1 MQIKIL
7 IVDDSASDRLIIQKL
22 LSEYSLLTASDG
34 LEAMQIIN
42 ENDDINLLIL
52 DLNMPNMD
60 GFEVLTKLRDSIR
73 YKNIRT
79 IILTNYNELDNE
91 IRGLKL
97 GAVDYIRKPI
107 HMESLKVRIDVHVAL
122 LRAEYNLRQRLS
134 MQGITFE
141 QVFNQAPVGIAI
153 SVNNDE
159 EASPIESEY
168 KLNPMFEQIIGR
180 TTEELRQTG
189 MKSITHPHDLKE
201 ELNLIKKMQTG
212 EICAYTIE
220 KRFIKPDGSVIWV
233 HSIMSTLTFP
243 DEHKSNH
250 IYIIRYITERKEM
263 EKALK
268 ESERSKSVLLAH
280 LPGLAYRCY
289 VDRQWTM
296 QFVSEGC
303 RKLTGYAPESLL
315 YNKEL
320 SFNDVIAPEYRD
332 ALWEEWERILPRR
345 LPFKYEYEI
354 ITASGERKWVLEMGE
369 GVYSES
375 GEAIAVEGVIID
387 ISDRKEIENLLKYNN
402 EYDRLTGLHN
412 LNYLQNIILE
422 DAQKINPS
430 KRAIIGITLISMHE
444 LSTMFGFQY
453 TQNLIKDLAR
463 LLEVHSTENR
473 LLGNAYENRFIYYI
487 RDYNDKNEL
496 LDFCKNIS
504 GTLEPFLAAERISAA
519 IGIVEITRD
528 NERDVDEIF
537 RKLLI
542 ASQKARQSS
551 DSTESIAVC
560 FYDEEIEKQVTR
572 ENEIKCELS
581 QIASSDD
588 SEGLFLQFQPILYLN
603 SNKLWG
609 FEALARMESKILGRV
624 SPMEF
629 IPIAE
634 ETKLIVP
641 LGKKLIQQAFRFL
654 KKLEKQGYDQLKVS
668 INLSVIQL
676 LKTEFLNEMLEIARK
691 MDVDPAKIAIEVTE
705 SVFSSECDKI
715 NRALEK
721 LKKAGLQIFI
731 DDFGTGYSSLARI
744 RDFNVDTIK
753 IDKSFIDKLTNVEPE
768 KTITC
773 DIISMAHKLG
783 YTVVAEGVE
792 YEKQKE
798 YLLNSGCDK
807 IQGYLISRPLDENA
821 AIDFLGEYLK

>member
-60 GFEVLTKLRDSIR
+60 GFEVLTKLRDNIR

-250 IYIIRYITERKEM
+250 IYIIRDITERKEM

-715 NRALEK
+715 NRALEN

>member
-60 GFEVLTKLRDSIR
+60 GFEVLTKLRDNIR

-189 MKSITHPHDLKE
+189 MKSITHPDDLKE

-250 IYIIRYITERKEM
+250 IYIIRDITERKEM

-375 GEAIAVEGVIID
+375 GEAIAVEGIIID

-715 NRALEK
+715 NRALEN

>member
-60 GFEVLTKLRDSIR
+60 GFEVLTKLRDNIR

-250 IYIIRYITERKEM
+250 IYIIRDITERKEM

-375 GEAIAVEGVIID
+375 GEAIAVEEIIID

>member
-60 GFEVLTKLRDSIR
+60 GFEVLTKLRDNIR

-79 IILTNYNELDNE
+79 IILTHYNELDNE

-250 IYIIRYITERKEM
+250 IYIIRDITERKEM

>member
-1 MQIKIL
+1 
-7 IVDDSASDRLIIQKL
+7 
-22 LSEYSLLTASDG
+22 
-34 LEAMQIIN
+34 
-42 ENDDINLLIL
+42 
-52 DLNMPNMD
+52 
-60 GFEVLTKLRDSIR
+60 
-73 YKNIRT
+73 
-79 IILTNYNELDNE
+79 
-91 IRGLKL
+91 
-97 GAVDYIRKPI
+97 
-107 HMESLKVRIDVHVAL
+107 
-122 LRAEYNLRQRLS
+122 
-134 MQGITFE
+134 
-141 QVFNQAPVGIAI
+141 
-153 SVNNDE
+153 
-159 EASPIESEY
+159 
-168 KLNPMFEQIIGR
+168 
-180 TTEELRQTG
+180 
-189 MKSITHPHDLKE
+189 
-201 ELNLIKKMQTG
+201 
-212 EICAYTIE
+212 
-220 KRFIKPDGSVIWV
+220 
-233 HSIMSTLTFP
+233 
-243 DEHKSNH
+243 
-250 IYIIRYITERKEM
+250 
-263 EKALK
+263 
-268 ESERSKSVLLAH
+268 
-280 LPGLAYRCY
+280 
-289 VDRQWTM
+289 
-296 QFVSEGC
+296 
-303 RKLTGYAPESLL
+303 
-315 YNKEL
+315 
-320 SFNDVIAPEYRD
+320 
-332 ALWEEWERILPRR
+332 
-345 LPFKYEYEI
+345 
-354 ITASGERKWVLEMGE
+354 MGE

-375 GEAIAVEGVIID
+375 GEAIAVEEIIID

>member
-60 GFEVLTKLRDSIR
+60 GFEVLTKLRDNIR

-250 IYIIRYITERKEM
+250 IYIIRDITERKEM

-375 GEAIAVEGVIID
+375 GEAIAVEGIIID

-715 NRALEK
+715 NRALEN

>member
-60 GFEVLTKLRDSIR
+60 GFEVLTKLRDNIR
-73 YKNIRT
+73 YNNIRT

-189 MKSITHPHDLKE
+189 MKSITHPDDLKE

-250 IYIIRYITERKEM
+250 IYIIRDITERKEM

-289 VDRQWTM
+289 VDCQWTM

-473 LLGNAYENRFIYYI
+473 LLSNAYENRFIYYI

-715 NRALEK
+715 NRALEN

>member
-250 IYIIRYITERKEM
+250 IYIIRDITERKEM

>member
-60 GFEVLTKLRDSIR
+60 GFEVLTKLRDNIR

-250 IYIIRYITERKEM
+250 IYIIRDITERKEM

-654 KKLEKQGYDQLKVS
+654 KKLEKQGYNQLKVS

-715 NRALEK
+715 NRALEN

>member
-60 GFEVLTKLRDSIR
+60 GFEVLTKLRDNIR

-189 MKSITHPHDLKE
+189 MKSITHPDDLKE

-250 IYIIRYITERKEM
+250 IYIIRDITERKEM

-654 KKLEKQGYDQLKVS
+654 KKLEKQGYNQLKVS

-715 NRALEK
+715 NRALEN

>member
-22 LSEYSLLTASDG
+22 LSEYSLLTARDG

-60 GFEVLTKLRDSIR
+60 GFEVLTKLRDNIR

-189 MKSITHPHDLKE
+189 MKSITHPDDLKE

-250 IYIIRYITERKEM
+250 IYIIRDITERKEM

-296 QFVSEGC
+296 QIVSEGC

-375 GEAIAVEGVIID
+375 GEAIAVEGIIID

-560 FYDEEIEKQVTR
+560 FYDVEIEKQVTR

-588 SEGLFLQFQPILYLN
+588 SEGF
-603 SNKLWG
+603 S
-609 FEALARMESKILGRV
+609 
-624 SPMEF
+624 
-629 IPIAE
+629 
-634 ETKLIVP
+634 
-641 LGKKLIQQAFRFL
+641 
-654 KKLEKQGYDQLKVS
+654 
-668 INLSVIQL
+668 
-676 LKTEFLNEMLEIARK
+676 
-691 MDVDPAKIAIEVTE
+691 
-705 SVFSSECDKI
+705 FSSSPYYI
-715 NRALEK
+715 
-721 LKKAGLQIFI
+721 
-731 DDFGTGYSSLARI
+731 
-744 RDFNVDTIK
+744 
-753 IDKSFIDKLTNVEPE
+753 
-768 KTITC
+768 
-773 DIISMAHKLG
+773 
-783 YTVVAEGVE
+783 
-792 YEKQKE
+792 
-798 YLLNSGCDK
+798 
-807 IQGYLISRPLDENA
+807 
-821 AIDFLGEYLK
+821 

>member
-60 GFEVLTKLRDSIR
+60 GFEVLTKLRDNIR

-189 MKSITHPHDLKE
+189 MKSITHPDDLKE

-250 IYIIRYITERKEM
+250 IYIIRDITERKEM

-705 SVFSSECDKI
+705 SVFSSECDII
-715 NRALEK
+715 NRVLEN

>member
-60 GFEVLTKLRDSIR
+60 GFEVLTKLRDNIR

-250 IYIIRYITERKEM
+250 IYIIRDITERKEM

-280 LPGLAYRCY
+280 LPGLAYRRY

-715 NRALEK
+715 NRALEN

>member
-60 GFEVLTKLRDSIR
+60 GFEVLTKLRDNIR

-122 LRAEYNLRQRLS
+122 FRAEYNLRQRLS

-250 IYIIRYITERKEM
+250 IYIIRDITERKEM

-280 LPGLAYRCY
+280 LPGLAYRRY

-715 NRALEK
+715 NRALEN

>member
-60 GFEVLTKLRDSIR
+60 GFEVLTKLRDNIR

-250 IYIIRYITERKEM
+250 IYIIRDITERKEM

-654 KKLEKQGYDQLKVS
+654 KKLEKQGYNQLKVS

-705 SVFSSECDKI
+705 SVFSSECDII
-715 NRALEK
+715 NRVLEN

>member
-60 GFEVLTKLRDSIR
+60 GFEVLTKLRDNIR

-250 IYIIRYITERKEM
+250 IYIIRDITERKEM

-296 QFVSEGC
+296 QFV
-303 RKLTGYAPESLL
+303 
-315 YNKEL
+315 
-320 SFNDVIAPEYRD
+320 
-332 ALWEEWERILPRR
+332 
-345 LPFKYEYEI
+345 
-354 ITASGERKWVLEMGE
+354 
-369 GVYSES
+369 
-375 GEAIAVEGVIID
+375 
-387 ISDRKEIENLLKYNN
+387 
-402 EYDRLTGLHN
+402 
-412 LNYLQNIILE
+412 
-422 DAQKINPS
+422 
-430 KRAIIGITLISMHE
+430 
-444 LSTMFGFQY
+444 
-453 TQNLIKDLAR
+453 
-463 LLEVHSTENR
+463 
-473 LLGNAYENRFIYYI
+473 
-487 RDYNDKNEL
+487 
-496 LDFCKNIS
+496 
-504 GTLEPFLAAERISAA
+504 
-519 IGIVEITRD
+519 
-528 NERDVDEIF
+528 
-537 RKLLI
+537 
-542 ASQKARQSS
+542 
-551 DSTESIAVC
+551 
-560 FYDEEIEKQVTR
+560 
-572 ENEIKCELS
+572 
-581 QIASSDD
+581 
-588 SEGLFLQFQPILYLN
+588 
-603 SNKLWG
+603 
-609 FEALARMESKILGRV
+609 
-624 SPMEF
+624 
-629 IPIAE
+629 
-634 ETKLIVP
+634 
-641 LGKKLIQQAFRFL
+641 
-654 KKLEKQGYDQLKVS
+654 
-668 INLSVIQL
+668 
-676 LKTEFLNEMLEIARK
+676 
-691 MDVDPAKIAIEVTE
+691 
-705 SVFSSECDKI
+705 
-715 NRALEK
+715 
-721 LKKAGLQIFI
+721 
-731 DDFGTGYSSLARI
+731 
-744 RDFNVDTIK
+744 
-753 IDKSFIDKLTNVEPE
+753 
-768 KTITC
+768 
-773 DIISMAHKLG
+773 
-783 YTVVAEGVE
+783 
-792 YEKQKE
+792 
-798 YLLNSGCDK
+798 
-807 IQGYLISRPLDENA
+807 
-821 AIDFLGEYLK
+821 

>member
-60 GFEVLTKLRDSIR
+60 GFEVLTKLRDNIR

-250 IYIIRYITERKEM
+250 IYIIRDITERKEM

>member
-60 GFEVLTKLRDSIR
+60 GFEVLTKLRDNIR

-134 MQGITFE
+134 MQGITLE

-189 MKSITHPHDLKE
+189 MKSITHPDDLKE

-250 IYIIRYITERKEM
+250 IYIIRDITERKEM

-375 GEAIAVEGVIID
+375 GEAIAVEGIIID

>member
-60 GFEVLTKLRDSIR
+60 GFEVLTKLRDNIR

-250 IYIIRYITERKEM
+250 IYIIRDITERKEM

-715 NRALEK
+715 NRALEN
-721 LKKAGLQIFI
+721 LKKAGFQIFI

>member
-189 MKSITHPHDLKE
+189 MKSITHPDDLKE

-250 IYIIRYITERKEM
+250 IYIIRDITERKEM